1 MNLSERRKGAS
12 VKTET
17 EDAPGASSG
26 SELWNVVDL
35 VDELDVDRITVFGS
49 SRSHQGTNCV
59 CSTATLADH
68 SAHVSIADT
77 YVEADGVIVVLA
89 GVNADSVGVL
99 DNRSYDVT

>member
-49 SRSHQGTNCV
+49 SRSHQ
-59 CSTATLADH
+59 
-68 SAHVSIADT
+68 
-77 YVEADGVIVVLA
+77 
-89 GVNADSVGVL
+89 
-99 DNRSYDVT
+99 DVAIRLPQERDLSSFFFAAIG